1 MLHKKFWYQV
11 PLFLTLLGSSLLLMI
26 LSASYLYLGP
36 SLPAATE
43 LKSVG
48 FQIPLRIY
56 SEDGLLIGE
65 FGEQRRIPVEY
76 ADIPPTYIQA
86 LIAAE
91 DSNFFEHS
99 GVDFKGLARAIVE
112 LARYRQIRSG
122 GSTITMQV
130 ARNFFL
136 SRDQT
141 FLRKFNEIILA
152 MQIEHVLSKEEILT
166 LYVNKIY
173 LGHRA
178 YGIAA
183 AAQVYYGKELSE
195 LTLTEAAMLAGLPKA
210 PSAYNPISNPNRAIQ
225 RRNWI
230 LGRMEKLGYIS
241 SEQLATATQQHD
253 NAKRQQTQLFS
264 GGEYMA
270 EMARQFAIDE
280 FGEEAYTLGLHVYT
294 TLDAVAQAAAASSL
308 RLQLHDYDER
318 HGWRGAVQQFDL
330 SKLPPFNSLPQHQ
343 TTNHQHDE
351 NSSTSDETRSHWQQ
365 ALKGLSTIADLEPVV
380 VVDVLDK
387 QAQVVFRQGTRA
399 TLEWEHLRW
408 ARPYLSLNS
417 LGPAPTKANDI
428 LTPGDLVYVRPIAS
442 KEQKIQWRL
451 AQIPQAQAALVAVE
465 PRSGSIKA
473 LQGGYSFSH
482 SKYNR
487 ALQAERQPG
496 SAFKPFIYSS
506 AMHHGATPATVI
518 NDAPLVFQ
526 AEGSD
531 LAWRP
536 TGDSRQFYGPTRMR
550 EALYRSLNLVSIRLL
565 LQTGIDNTL
574 HDLAA
579 FGFRTERFPRELA
592 LALGSGSVTP
602 LEMAT
607 AYSVFA
613 NGGYY
618 IPPNFINKIYN
629 SDNEILWQK
638 PTLVFCQNA
647 DCEEEELL
655 AKETL
660 LTQESLDSDAASD
673 NSLPSLQTIPRS
685 IDERNAWLMDSML
698 KDVITRG
705 TARRA
710 LTLDRQDIAGK
721 TGSTNNHVD
730 AWFVGYAPVLS
741 TAVWIG
747 FDNSTSL
754 GRNEYG
760 GQIALP
766 AWVNFMNVALKGKPE
781 ITLPRP
787 ANISTVRINPE
798 TGLRARAGS
807 SDSIYEHFPSENLP
821 ALETEDY
828 INPYY
833 EEEQQSLEEL
843 F

>member
-1 MLHKKFWYQV
+1 
-11 PLFLTLLGSSLLLMI
+11 
-26 LSASYLYLGP
+26 
-36 SLPAATE
+36 
-43 LKSVG
+43 
-48 FQIPLRIY
+48 
-56 SEDGLLIGE
+56 
-65 FGEQRRIPVEY
+65 
-76 ADIPPTYIQA
+76 
-86 LIAAE
+86 
-91 DSNFFEHS
+91 
-99 GVDFKGLARAIVE
+99 
-112 LARYRQIRSG
+112 
-122 GSTITMQV
+122 MQV

-152 MQIEHVLSKEEILT
+152 MQIERVLSKEEILT

-183 AAQVYYGKELSE
+183 AAQVYYGKELNE
-195 LTLTEAAMLAGLPKA
+195 LTLAEAAMLAGLPKA

-230 LGRMEKLGYIS
+230 LSRMERLGYIS
-241 SEQLATATQQHD
+241 NEQLTAAIEQPD
-253 NAKRQQTQLFS
+253 NAKRQQAQLFS

-270 EMARQFAIDE
+270 EMARQFVVNE
-280 FGEEAYTLGLHVYT
+280 FGEDAYTLGLRVYT
-294 TLDAVAQAAAASSL
+294 TLDGAAQTAAANSL

-318 HGWRGAVQQFDL
+318 HGWRGTSQQFDL
-330 SKLPPFNSLPQHQ
+330 AKLPPFDSLPQHQ
-343 TTNHQHDE
+343 AVDSQPDAVDNA
-351 NSSTSDETRSHWQQ
+351 SRKHWQQ
-365 ALKGLSTIADLEPVV
+365 ALKHLSSIANLEPVV
-380 VVDVLDK
+380 VTEINAK
-387 QAQVVFRQGTRA
+387 QVQVVFRQGTRT

-408 ARPYLSLNS
+408 ARPYLGLNS
-417 LGPAPTKANDI
+417 LGPAPTKAADI
-428 LTPGDLVYVRPIAS
+428 LQLGDLVYVRPIAS
-442 KEQKIQWRL
+442 TEQKTQWRL
-451 AQIPQAQAALVAVE
+451 AQIPQVQAALVAVE
-465 PRSGSIKA
+465 PKSGDIKA

-579 FGFRTERFPRELA
+579 FGFRTEHFPRELA

-618 IPPNFINKIYN
+618 IAPTFINKIDN
-629 SDNEILWQK
+629 NDNEVLWQK
-638 PTLVFCQNA
+638 PILIFCQTT
-647 DCEEEELL
+647 DCDEEEQQALEKHL
-655 AKETL
+655 AKA
-660 LTQESLDSDAASD
+660 SLDDGEISAT
-673 NSLPSLQTIPRS
+673 LPSLQPVPRS
-685 IDERNAWLMDSML
+685 IDERHAWLMDSML

-710 LTLDRQDIAGK
+710 LTLNRQDLAGK

-741 TAVWIG
+741 TAVWVG

-766 AWVNFMNVALKGKPE
+766 AWVNFMKVALEGKPE
-781 ITLPRP
+781 IILPRP

-807 SDSIYEHFPSENLP
+807 SHSIYEHFPSENLP

-828 INPYY
+828 LNPFY